1 MLVVVWATMGFMTA
15 TLTDFFTSRI
25 IPLIAGG

>member
-1 MLVVVWATMGFMTA
+1 MLAVFWASMSFMTA
-15 TLTDFFTSRI
+15 TLTGFFTGTI